1 MTLRV
6 IALSLLVYS
15 SSGSLIGQ
23 TLRWHL
29 GASPMAQTVA
39 PAAPGPNLVATG
51 PGGFVL
57 ANDFDFDG
65 DLDILT
71 GQALVLNR
79 LVLPPTV
86 TSTAGLI
93 DGLLPQPN
101 NQVVSLSDFTDA
113 VAVDLD
119 GDGDL
124 DYVAVASFPLGAGG
138 GGGMEMRVN
147 VTPPTPG
154 ATVNF
159 VNPAGLPGNQS
170 WQYDLFVA
178 NGVQAIEAIDVDND
192 GDADLVM
199 GTDVGL
205 TVRYN
210 DPHPTNPPPAR
221 TFFRETVFVGPAVSA
236 LASGNLDGVDPVD
249 LVLVGPGSVVEVLMT
264 TGVGAAPFADPIVL
278 AGAPLEPTCVT
289 VADVDG
295 DAADDVLVGYRA
307 VSMPPTQFAAGGV
320 EVFLNAAGAFAPFQ
334 LFGSGVG
341 AVDQFSASAIL
352 VADLAAD
359 GIAEI
364 VVATQKEEYTPQ
376 PGNPSVPNVV
386 LPTATRVY
394 ERPTLAAPFADQT
407 AVWIEDDSFYGLPL
421 TGTAVT
427 AADYDL
433 DGDLD
438 LLVSYQYKNFVGVF
452 TSMIAQLDAPLET
465 AVNATAI
472 AYTLFGDT
480 PSLIVLGVALDPP
493 QFAPPLPGFVGL
505 LAPAPYATVV
515 LVGASGPPWTTSYT
529 MPFPLGFAGTP
540 LFAQAAILSIDPQQP
555 RNSFASV
562 QRSVIR

>member
-1 MTLRV
+1 MTLRTLV
-6 IALSLLVYS
+6 LSLVACS
-15 SSGSLIGQ
+15 SADFVSAQ

-29 GASPMAQTVA
+29 GASPLEQTVS
-39 PAAPGPNLVATG
+39 PASPPLLASTG

-57 ANDFDFDG
+57 ANDFDLDG
-65 DLDILT
+65 DLDVLT
-71 GQALVLNR
+71 GQDLVLNQ
-79 LVLPPTV
+79 LVVPPTL
-86 TSTAGLI
+86 TSNAALVE
-93 DGLLPQPN
+93 GLLPQTGN
-101 NQVVSLSDFTDA
+101 RVVSLSPFTDA

-124 DYVAVASFPLGAGG
+124 DYVAVADFPGG
-138 GGGMEMRVN
+138 MGLGGMEIRMN
-147 VTPPTPG
+147 ATPPTPG

-159 VNPAGLPGNQS
+159 VNPLGLPGNQS
-170 WQYDLFVA
+170 WLYNLFVGS
-178 NGVQAIEAIDVDND
+178 NVQAIEAIDVDND

-199 GTDVGL
+199 GSDLGL

-221 TFFRETVFVGPAVSA
+221 SFAREAAFGGPAVSA
-236 LASGNLDGVDPVD
+236 LASGNLDGADPVD
-249 LVLVGPGSVVEVLMT
+249 LVRVGPGSVVEVLMT
-264 TGVGAAPFADPIVL
+264 TGVGAAPFAAPIVL

-289 VADVDG
+289 VADIDG

-307 VSMPPTQFAAGGV
+307 VGMPPTQFAAGGV
-320 EVFLNAAGAFAPFQ
+320 EAFLNAAGAFAPFQ

-341 AVDQFSASAIL
+341 VVDQFSASAIL

-359 GIAEI
+359 GVAEI
-364 VVATQKEEYTPQ
+364 VVATQREAYWPQ

-407 AVWIEDDSFYGLPL
+407 AVWIEDDSVSGIALS
-421 TGTAVT
+421 GTALT

-438 LLVSYQYKNFVGVF
+438 LLVSYAGRPFVGVF
-452 TSMIAQLDAPLET
+452 TSMVAQLDAPLDT
-465 AVNATAI
+465 AVGATSI
-472 AYTLFGDT
+472 DYTLFGDI
-480 PSLIVLGVALDPP
+480 PSLIVLGVALDRP
-493 QFAPPLPGFVGL
+493 QFALSLPGFVGL
-505 LAPAPYATVV
+505 LAPASYATVS

-529 MPFPLGFAGTP
+529 MSFPPGFAGTA